1 MNLRLKNNEQEK
13 QETQSYL
20 NKKKNNKVKWD
31 RTKWII
37 SIILLLAGIIFVGV
51 NNGLAYSTVRTGH
64 KKYEDAKVYYLKSD
78 SKCTQEFKGY
88 DGTLED
94 MSIYIDNQG
103 RESSKGFNDSF
114 TVVDKDGN
122 ELATTSKPLTG
133 MKNKKVYSF
142 TFEKP
147 A

>member
-1 MNLRLKNNEQEK
+1 MNGEVKMKFNIKSDVDTTRKEIESALKNNEQEK

-64 KKYEDAKVYYLKSD
+64 KKYEDAGGSRKEMCAYFKRSEGSLAARLVRLGKISD
-78 SKCTQEFKGY
+78 RAEF
-88 DGTLED
+88 
-94 MSIYIDNQG
+94 
-103 RESSKGFNDSF
+103 R
-114 TVVDKDGN
+114 
-122 ELATTSKPLTG
+122 
-133 MKNKKVYSF
+133 MK
-142 TFEKP
+142 
-147 A
+147 

>member
-1 MNLRLKNNEQEK
+1 MDYFHN
-13 QETQSYL
+13 SFY
-20 NKKKNNKVKWD
+20 W
-31 RTKWII
+31 
-37 SIILLLAGIIFVGV
+37 LALFFIGV

-103 RESSKGFNDSF
+103 RE
-114 TVVDKDGN
+114 VQRVQ
-122 ELATTSKPLTG
+122 
-133 MKNKKVYSF
+133 
-142 TFEKP
+142 
-147 A
+147 

>member
-1 MNLRLKNNEQEK
+1 MNGEVKMKFNIKSDVDTTRKEIESALKNNEQEK

-88 DGTLED
+88 DGTL
-94 MSIYIDNQG
+94 
-103 RESSKGFNDSF
+103 
-114 TVVDKDGN
+114 
-122 ELATTSKPLTG
+122 
-133 MKNKKVYSF
+133 
-142 TFEKP
+142 
-147 A
+147 

>member
-1 MNLRLKNNEQEK
+1 MFHCYYFKIN
-13 QETQSYL
+13 
-20 NKKKNNKVKWD
+20 
-31 RTKWII
+31 WIWKI
-37 SIILLLAGIIFVGV
+37 SLSIDFSSILLAGIIFVGV

-103 RESSKGFNDSF
+103 RESSKGSIDSYC
-114 TVVDKDGN
+114 K
-122 ELATTSKPLTG
+122 LTR
-133 MKNKKVYSF
+133 MEMNLQLLQNR
-142 TFEKP
+142 
-147 A
+147 